1 MRYSMTFR
9 HRLKIYHVIISLVF
23 IALIGMSSFKIVL
36 QDRIDQKLE
45 DYMNQFQIQ
54 TQILDESLVS
64 TERDLYAIVNTL
76 SYFEAHAS
84 NSASRYLEKIKSRDF
99 EKLTPHIDIATKPN
113 VVAVKDKYGKLSLLD
128 LSEYQIGPGIQTL
141 WVQDKNRKNAAYMLV
156 VNWLTDRKI
165 LVSASVYID
174 TAYLVDELATYETK
188 RVDALYLFWNGE
200 ILMMQDES
208 RQFITLFRGMM
219 KASQQNAVENEKG
232 ILKINDVL
240 QGRMNLGFA
249 YQQDDEKGLI
259 AATRV
264 KYGLVMTILAILS
277 VVMSLI
283 YSDHMYK
290 PLYNIRKY
298 TERMIKGSN
307 ALRIPVW
314 HSGIFKQ
321 IVEGINQVVSDSEH
335 NYKVS
340 MNQSME
346 MMKKQDE
353 LVMINQSLESNN
365 AEMDVMNRRLEY
377 SKEKYRVLI
386 ENMKDLVWLVDE
398 HYKIQFLNKAFEE
411 RLGIS
416 SEEMIGKPFEV
427 LLDNHS
433 NEEDVNLLLE
443 NMQSSNLN
451 GVQSWFKK
459 NSEDEVEFFLTNTV
473 RIMSGNVFK
482 GIQGISRP
490 VSETWLLTQKLS
502 RRNQALEDIRD
513 ITRVLATENNL
524 SDLFDLIIEKIC
536 ELYDVSLCGI
546 RMLTEDGRLE
556 LVKVKSEDDQ
566 QMRPFIE
573 RQTEDIRFKVLDEK
587 KMVYM
592 DEVSECH
599 FDNYEEMR
607 ILREQTKSVA
617 VLPLV
622 SSSERTGIIT
632 ILLRDKLPQ
641 NEIMILSTLAI
652 QSMLAIKKAQLF
664 AQQREEFLAT
674 IRVLVTAI
682 EAKDAYT
689 EGHSNRVSEI
699 ATCIAQELGMDSEGL
714 EEIQIAGMLHDI
726 GKIGINDRILKK
738 NGRLDVYESDKIK
751 EHPEIGQRILQP
763 IGFSKEIMDG
773 VMLHH
778 KRYDLKGYPEHYSID
793 VLPLSAAIIGVSDAL
808 DAMTSK
814 RSYSEGRPLKDAIE
828 EIIRHRGSQFAPDVV
843 DATVHIFESRPE
855 VLERITKGKVQVM
868 S

>member
-1 MRYSMTFR
+1 
-9 HRLKIYHVIISLVF
+9 
-23 IALIGMSSFKIVL
+23 
-36 QDRIDQKLE
+36 
-45 DYMNQFQIQ
+45 
-54 TQILDESLVS
+54 
-64 TERDLYAIVNTL
+64 
-76 SYFEAHAS
+76 
-84 NSASRYLEKIKSRDF
+84 
-99 EKLTPHIDIATKPN
+99 
-113 VVAVKDKYGKLSLLD
+113 
-128 LSEYQIGPGIQTL
+128 
-141 WVQDKNRKNAAYMLV
+141 
-156 VNWLTDRKI
+156 
-165 LVSASVYID
+165 
-174 TAYLVDELATYETK
+174 
-188 RVDALYLFWNGE
+188 
-200 ILMMQDES
+200 
-208 RQFITLFRGMM
+208 
-219 KASQQNAVENEKG
+219 
-232 ILKINDVL
+232 
-240 QGRMNLGFA
+240 
-249 YQQDDEKGLI
+249 
-259 AATRV
+259 
-264 KYGLVMTILAILS
+264 
-277 VVMSLI
+277 
-283 YSDHMYK
+283 
-290 PLYNIRKY
+290 
-298 TERMIKGSN
+298 MIKGSN

-321 IVEGINQVVSDSEH
+321 IVEGINKVVTDSEF
-335 NYKVS
+335 NYNVS
-340 MNQSME
+340 MDQSME

-353 LVMINQSLESNN
+353 LVLINQSLETNN
-365 AEMDVMNRRLEY
+365 TAMDVMNRRLEY

-398 HYKIQFLNKAFEE
+398 QYKIQFLNKAFEE

-416 SEEMIGKPFEV
+416 GEEMIGKPFEA
-427 LLDNHS
+427 LLANPANDK
-433 NEEDVNLLLE
+433 DVNSFLE
-443 NMQSSNLN
+443 NMQTANLN

-459 NSEDEVEFFLTNTV
+459 NSEDGIEFFLTNTV
-473 RIMSGNVFK
+473 RIMSGNQFK

-556 LVKVKSEDDQ
+556 LVKVKGEDGDR
-566 QMRPFIE
+566 MRPYIE
-573 RQTEDIRFKVLDEK
+573 RHSEDIRFKVLDEK
-587 KMVYM
+587 RMVYM
-592 DEVSECH
+592 DEVTESH

-607 ILREQTKSVA
+607 IFSEQTKSVA

-622 SSSERTGIIT
+622 SGTERTGIIT
-632 ILLRDKLPQ
+632 ILLREKLPQ
-641 NEIMILSTLAI
+641 NEIMILSTLSI

-699 ATCIAQELGMDSEGL
+699 ATCIAEEMGMDSEGL

-726 GKIGINDRILKK
+726 GKIGINDLILKK
-738 NGRLDVYESDKIK
+738 KGRLDVHESDKIK
-751 EHPEIGQRILQP
+751 EHPEIGLRILQP

-778 KRYDLKGYPEHYSID
+778 KRYDLKGYPEDYDID

-814 RSYSEGRPLKDAIE
+814 RSYSEGRPLTEAIE

-843 DATVHIFESRPE
+843 
-855 VLERITKGKVQVM
+855 LERITKGKVEVM